1 MLILR
6 EKIGFTCG
14 SGSIC
19 GAMALMGYFVAVKPL
34 WWLIVGCRYEIDWII
49 VDWDGGSSSFIILRV
64 LFSVLLSQ
72 MTSFDR
78 AL

>member
-1 MLILR
+1 
-6 EKIGFTCG
+6 
-14 SGSIC
+14 
-19 GAMALMGYFVAVKPL
+19 MAVTTI
-34 WWLIVGCRYEIDWII
+34 WWLIVGCRLEIAWLI
-49 VDWDGGSSSFIILRV
+49 VDGMVAVAILFFLRV

>member
-1 MLILR
+1 MEVTTI
-6 EKIGFTCG
+6 
-14 SGSIC
+14 
-19 GAMALMGYFVAVKPL
+19 
-34 WWLIVGCRYEIDWII
+34 WWMIVGYRYEIARLI
-49 VDWDGGSSSFIILRV
+49 VDGRVAVAILFFLRV